1 MRPSSFEPKIIVD
14 GKDYDIPEDLRKI
27 YNKSDVT
34 PFKAAVTDIGEKYGL
49 VGETSIKSG
58 LVAAGL
64 TFAVSTAD
72 NISAYVDGEIS
83 ADEMIIDIVTDTSV
97 AGAVEGGSELIS
109 AGVSGVMF
117 KSSNALIQRVAG
129 SSLPASV
136 VAFGVESYDSI
147 SAYTKGEID
156 GGELVYDLG
165 ENAASVSGAMVG
177 ASIGAS
183 IGSVAGPVGTVAGGI
198 VGGVVGAAISSEIY
212 ATAVD
217 VGVDGVEY
225 LAEHAEGAM
234 QSTVELFEEHLPE
247 KCEEVKAAFNDYID
261 EFKLP
266 FSL

>member
-1 MRPSSFEPKIIVD
+1 M
-14 GKDYDIPEDLRKI
+14 
-27 YNKSDVT
+27 
-34 PFKAAVTDIGEKYGL
+34 
-49 VGETSIKSG
+49 
-58 LVAAGL
+58 
-64 TFAVSTAD
+64 
-72 NISAYVDGEIS
+72 
-83 ADEMIIDIVTDTSV
+83 
-97 AGAVEGGSELIS
+97 
-109 AGVSGVMF
+109 
-117 KSSNALIQRVAG
+117 
-129 SSLPASV
+129 
-136 VAFGVESYDSI
+136 
-147 SAYTKGEID
+147 
-156 GGELVYDLG
+156 VYDLG

-247 KCEEVKAAFNDYID
+247 KCEEVKAAFKDYID